1 WRAGL
6 VAPGLPALLRLCYAL
21 DVRLVDFL
29 SADFRA
35 SVRDDRTQ
43 RLSPRSDYRQWT
55 PGGLEDALRTELT
68 QPVPTLTAVE
78 RRLGCNRKTLRKH
91 QSELGAEVVAAG
103 RERRIALERERT
115 SKLTAEV
122 ETVVQHLID
131 ARVLPTRA
139 GSQRCWLAPAHGEIQ
154 QHGERC
160 ELQWSGPPQFNHNRT
175 DPRFNHK
182 RAKPARIWLKPPSRA
197 VRELLRL
204 VEAAGVEP
212 ASEAEFVGTSTSVS
226 RILISARGSS
236 WRDPLWPAAVS
247 VPGRDRGAPAQAS
260 RLL

>member
-1 WRAGL
+1 MSAWRAGL

-43 RLSPRSDYRQWT
+43 RLSPRSDYRKWT
-55 PGGLEDALRTELT
+55 PGVLEDALRSELT

-131 ARVLPTRA
+131 ARVLPTASRVSA
-139 GSQRCWLAPAHGEIQ
+139 LLARPGSR
-154 QHGERC
+154 
-160 ELQWSGPPQFNHNRT
+160 
-175 DPRFNHK
+175 
-182 RAKPARIWLKPPSRA
+182 
-197 VRELLRL
+197 
-204 VEAAGVEP
+204 
-212 ASEAEFVGTSTSVS
+212 
-226 RILISARGSS
+226 
-236 WRDPLWPAAVS
+236 RDPAARRALRAAVE
-247 VPGRDRGAPAQAS
+247 RAAPVQP
-260 RLL
+260 